1 MPDFS
6 PCRNVTIRCSFVSS
20 SLLLY
25 SLDVNNMTIVW
36 TVVLGSVATFVVS
49 HSMFKRVSRYVF
61 RYLNIEVF

>member
-25 SLDVNNMTIVW
+25 SLDVNNMAIVW
-36 TVVLGSVATFVVS
+36 TVVLDSVATFVVT
-49 HSMFKRVSRYVF
+49 HGKLKRANI
-61 RYLNIEVF
+61 YLDI